1 MVVGTVGYIPPEQV
15 QRKGADHRAKF
26 FAFGVILFEMLPGMR
41 AFEGE
46 SGTALHLDGELARQP
61 GVQVVT

>member
-26 FAFGVILFEMLPGMR
+26 FAFGVILFEMLLTNPCLLGM
-41 AFEGE
+41 A
-46 SGTALHLDGELARQP
+46 S
-61 GVQVVT
+61 